1 MLSMA
6 GRPTMLTPERAEAIV
21 RSVMGGATKENA
33 ARAAGINPAT
43 LFDWQ
48 ARGHRALETVDSAAM
63 VETDERRYAEFAEAL
78 MRAEATIEEAVA
90 SSFYIAAVNGSDW
103 RASEAWLKRRRPE
116 EWAPPEKTQH
126 DVSDKLGNLL
136 ATSITIDDEEG

>member
-1 MLSMA
+1 
-6 GRPTMLTPERAEAIV
+6 MLTPERAEAIV
-21 RSVMGGATKENA
+21 RSVAGGATKENA
-33 ARAAGINPAT
+33 ARAAGVHPAT

-48 ARGHRALETVDSAAM
+48 ARGNKALEEVDSAAM
-63 VETDERRYAEFAEAL
+63 VGGSEAVYAEFAEAL
-78 MRAEATIEEAVA
+78 MRAEATIEDAVA
-90 SSFYIAAVNGSDW
+90 SAFAVAAMNGTDW

-136 ATSITIDDEEG
+136 ATSITIDDDEG

>member
-48 ARGHRALETVDSAAM
+48 QWSKPTNVVTPSLP
-63 VETDERRYAEFAEAL
+63 RR
-78 MRAEATIEEAVA
+78 
-90 SSFYIAAVNGSDW
+90 
-103 RASEAWLKRRRPE
+103 
-116 EWAPPEKTQH
+116 
-126 DVSDKLGNLL
+126 
-136 ATSITIDDEEG
+136 